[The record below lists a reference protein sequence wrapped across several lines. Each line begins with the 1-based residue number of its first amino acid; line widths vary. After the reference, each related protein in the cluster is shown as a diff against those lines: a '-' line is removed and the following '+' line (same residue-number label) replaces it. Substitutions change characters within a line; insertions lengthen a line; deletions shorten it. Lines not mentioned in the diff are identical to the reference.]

1 MKRYNYEFGK
11 TDNGVLSNVSGYA
24 TETNNFGESA
34 FGVLNKST
42 LDEDNFTTQSVVT
55 SSKATIFSV
64 GNGDSIE
71 NRKNII
77 ELKANGDTYVV
88 NVGGYDGTNAEDS
101 KNLEEEFT
109 GIHEDIREL
118 NEDVDRIDNTIA
130 SIHIDNVNNNELV
143 YELLIDGENRG
154 TINIPKDQFLKDV
167 DYDGGSKELIFT
179 FSVRVEGDP
188 LQTEDKIVRVDIANL
203 VDTYS
208 AGDGLNLVDHQ
219 FSVKVD
225 PASDSH
231 LSVSS
236 NGLKLTSFDDA
247 YATKEELEEFLP
259 LAGGTLSGLLTT
271 SDSIRVGMD
280 SNIPKGYITFVNGLY
295 NLPELT
301 LGFGGNCTDSKTY
314 PYGKENE
321 DIIHVG
327 FNRNNSTLKY
337 RVSNYTGGFH
347 TNLIH
352 LSSAEDNIL
361 PRMMYGWN
369 SNNSDSKYPTFNGLA
384 LLNRDYWITGFTQGM
399 NLNNYYTVYDC
410 NGVTIPNKSNTDLLH
425 AAGGT
430 VSIQDIISQ
439 ISIPTKV
446 SELTNDSGFQT
457 EAQVAAKVSALVDS
471 APETLDTLN
480 ELAAALGNDP
490 NFATTV
496 ANQIGTKLSTSVYS
510 ADKATFALKTE
521 IPDVSKFITDT
532 EVSNIYLTK
541 TDASNTYQPKGNYLS
556 LSGGTLTGTLAA
568 KNIELG
574 PANKI
579 RLDSGVE
586 YDSDHVSV
594 GDIVS
599 NIANPFLEVMMGT
612 NDTFS
617 ILAGGDVDKGYI
629 ILSSWDNGTEPIYI
643 AQINAYN
650 STETNPYVK
659 NLITLMDP
667 SGNQIFNE
675 ISTTGVTI
683 PNKTSGDILTADGN
697 TTKLKTINSQ
707 SITGS
712 GDIQIPQPTVKAA
725 SGTLTLWTGTQAL
738 YDSITDKSYETLYFV
753 VDPSEKAYGVEWSGT
768 QSTLTR
774 IGNMEYHKTLPI
786 QSKMKGCVH
795 KNGVIQYYLDPEDW
809 TKKADGTTSKLDG
822 TDGEVGV
829 EVPKFYI
836 WEEKVDDTY
845 RVWISEERICSQA
858 EESPRCIV
866 SAFRCT
872 YDNTAST
879 PKLISIANTDT
890 KYRGGNRDAQYDQ
903 YLDSDPIKSL
913 LGKPAT
919 SMTRSTARTYARNNG
934 CELLSY
940 TQYKNIFY
948 WLYVIEYANFNSQA
962 TFNSSL
968 TSDGYRQGGLGSG
981 VTTYSWDA
989 WDEYNGYNPLTPN
1002 GYLNEFGNGTGTKSF
1017 IIPETG
1023 DYSTYTL
1030 SSIKWRG
1037 FENPF
1042 GDIHTN
1048 LDGIIFD
1055 RTDTTTSANITA
1067 HIITNPSKYSDVIN
1081 AADDDRRFTFNYPT
1095 NTYIAEFV
1103 DSVNA
1108 DIIPMSSGGGATSG
1122 KCDYCWSQQDNGN
1135 TTFPNCLLVG
1145 GAAADGTG
1153 SGLASFHCRAG
1164 VANSYQ
1170 YVGFRTIKILE

>member
-118 NEDVDRIDNTIA
+118 NENVDRIDNTIA

-219 FSVKVD
+219 FSVKID
-225 PASDSH
+225 PTSDSH

-259 LAGGTLSGLLTT
+259 LAGGTLSGLLAT

-327 FNRNNSTLKY
+327 SNRNNSTLKY

-369 SNNSDSKYPTFNGLA
+369 SNNSDSKYPIFNGLA

-496 ANQIGTKLSTSVYS
+496 ANQIGTKLSTSVYN

-521 IPDVSKFITDT
+521 IPDVSEFITDT
-532 EVSNIYLTK
+532 EVSNVYLTK
-541 TDASNTYQPKGNYLS
+541 TDASNTYQPKGDYLTS
-556 LSGGTLTGTLAA
+556 IPSEYVTDS
-568 KNIELG
+568 ELN
-574 PANKI
+574 A
-579 RLDSGVE
+579 
-586 YDSDHVSV
+586 
-594 GDIVS
+594 
-599 NIANPFLEVMMGT
+599 
-612 NDTFS
+612 
-617 ILAGGDVDKGYI
+617 KGYI
-629 ILSSWDNGTEPIYI
+629 TKTAADTTYQPVGDYLTSVSWGDVSGKPSWIG
-643 AQINAYN
+643 
-650 STETNPYVK
+650 STKPTY
-659 NLITLMDP
+659 
-667 SGNQIFNE
+667 SWSE
-675 ISTTGVTI
+675 IQSKPTFATVA
-683 PNKTSGDILTADGN
+683 TSGSYNDLAD
-697 TTKLKTINSQ
+697 KPE
-707 SITGS
+707 
-712 GDIQIPQPTVKAA
+712 IPQPTVYAA

-738 YDSITDKSYETLYFV
+738 YDAIADKSYETLYFV

-858 EESPRCIV
+858 EESPHCIV

-1042 GDIHTN
+1042 GDIYTN

-1067 HIITNPSKYSDVIN
+1067 HIITDPNKYSDVVN

-1108 DIIPMSSGGGATSG
+1108 DIIPMSGGGGTTSG

-1135 TTFPNCLLVG
+1135 TTSPNCLLVG
-1145 GAAADGTG
+1145 GLAYNGASA
-1153 SGLASFHCRAG
+1153 GLASFSCRNG
-1164 VANSYQ
+1164 VSYSYQ
-1170 YVGFRTIKILE
+1170 NIGFRTIKILE

>member
-77 ELKANGDTYVV
+77 ELKANGDTYIV
-88 NVGGYDGTNAEDS
+88 NVGGYDGTNCDNS

-130 SIHIDNVNNNELV
+130 SIHIDNVDGNELV
-143 YELLIDGENRG
+143 YELLIDGHNRG

-179 FSVRVEGDP
+179 FSVRVEGNP

-208 AGDGLNLVDHQ
+208 AGNGLNLVDHQ

-236 NGLKLTSFDDA
+236 DGLKLTSFDDT
-247 YATKEELEEFLP
+247 YATQEDLNEYLP
-259 LAGGTLSGLLTT
+259 LS
-271 SDSIRVGMD
+271 
-280 SNIPKGYITFVNGLY
+280 
-295 NLPELT
+295 
-301 LGFGGNCTDSKTY
+301 
-314 PYGKENE
+314 
-321 DIIHVG
+321 
-327 FNRNNSTLKY
+327 
-337 RVSNYTGGFH
+337 
-347 TNLIH
+347 
-352 LSSAEDNIL
+352 
-361 PRMMYGWN
+361 
-369 SNNSDSKYPTFNGLA
+369 
-384 LLNRDYWITGFTQGM
+384 
-399 NLNNYYTVYDC
+399 
-410 NGVTIPNKSNTDLLH
+410 
-425 AAGGT
+425 GGT
-430 VSIQDIISQ
+430 VTGRVNFNEYAYFYKGIRVLDSVGPDNTQIFPSNINIFGENGYMSIFLPSDGDRIQLSLSSHDTELSFKAELVKNGIIFSNGSNNNLLTSNGSQISISDIISQ
-439 ISIPTKV
+439 VDTPTNI
-446 SELTNDSGFQT
+446 SELVNDAGYQT

-496 ANQIGTKLSTSVYS
+496 ANQIGTKLSTSVYN
-510 ADKATFALKTE
+510 ADKATFALKSE
-521 IPDVSKFITDT
+521 LS
-532 EVSNIYLTK
+532 
-541 TDASNTYQPKGNYLS
+541 NYLS
-556 LSGGTLTGTLAA
+556 I
-568 KNIELG
+568 N
-574 PANKI
+574 
-579 RLDSGVE
+579 
-586 YDSDHVSV
+586 
-594 GDIVS
+594 
-599 NIANPFLEVMMGT
+599 
-612 NDTFS
+612 
-617 ILAGGDVDKGYI
+617 GGDVYGNINIQSDTDESSLVLSNKGVVLNDATHINPSLGGGLFFNTNGGVTSVENIKDYFTEQGWFLTSIPAEYITESELTAKGYI
-629 ILSSWDNGTEPIYI
+629 
-643 AQINAYN
+643 
-650 STETNPYVK
+650 TET
-659 NLITLMDP
+659 
-667 SGNQIFNE
+667 
-675 ISTTGVTI
+675 
-683 PNKTSGDILTADGN
+683 A
-697 TTKLKTINSQ
+697 LKTINSQ
-707 SITGS
+707 SIIGS

-738 YDSITDKSYETLYFV
+738 YDAIADKSYETLYFV
-753 VDPSEKAYGVEWSGT
+753 VDPSEKAYGAEWSGT

-795 KNGVIQYYLDPEDW
+795 QNGVIQYYLDPEDW
-809 TKKADGTTSKLDG
+809 TKKADGTASKLDG

-829 EVPKFYI
+829 EVPRFYI
-836 WEEKVDDTY
+836 WEEKVDNNY

-858 EESPRCIV
+858 EESPHCIV

-903 YLDSDPIKSL
+903 YLSSDPIRSL

-962 TFNSSL
+962 GFNSSL
-968 TSDGYRQGGLGSG
+968 TSDGYHQGGLGNG
-981 VTTYSWDA
+981 VTTYNWDA
-989 WDEYNGYNPLTPN
+989 WNAYNGYCPLTPN

-1017 IIPETG
+1017 TIPEIG

-1042 GDIHTN
+1042 GDIFTN

-1055 RTDTTTSANITA
+1055 RTGTTTSANITA
-1067 HIITNPSKYSDVIN
+1067 HIITDPAKYADVVN
-1081 AADDDRRFTFNYPT
+1081 SANDDRRFTFNYPT
-1095 NTYIAEFV
+1095 NTYIAGFV

-1108 DIIPMSSGGGATSG
+1108 DIIPASSGGTSTSG

-1135 TTFPNCLLVG
+1135 TSYPNCLLVG
-1145 GAAADGTG
+1145 GTANAGARA
-1153 SGLASFHCRAG
+1153 GLAYFHCRSG
-1164 VANSYQ
+1164 VSSSSQ
-1170 YVGFRTIKILE
+1170 HFGFRTIKVLE